1 MKQQPITT
9 LEAFL
14 PSVGLNNRKATKHKY
29 AYSEQVTKTVDGKA
43 VVGVGHFFR
52 CTETGE
58 LRQWG
63 FDQGGYTGTGI
74 N

>member
-1 MKQQPITT
+1 MKLPITT
-9 LEAFL
+9 TEPCL
-14 PSVGLNNRKATKHKY
+14 PSPGLGNRRATKHKY
-29 AYSEQVTKTVDGKA
+29 SHSEQVTKLIDGRP

-52 CTETGE
+52 CSETGE

-63 FDQGGYTGTGI
+63 FDQGAYVGMGI